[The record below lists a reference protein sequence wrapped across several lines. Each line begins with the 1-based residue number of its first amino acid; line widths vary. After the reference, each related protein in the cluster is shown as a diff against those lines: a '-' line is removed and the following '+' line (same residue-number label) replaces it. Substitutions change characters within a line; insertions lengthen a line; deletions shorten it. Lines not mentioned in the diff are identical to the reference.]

1 MVAIITYAFKEV
13 LKCRTIRG
21 LRSIDLVAVRVR
33 LLNVFEGLVFTF
45 ILFPYSEMI
54 ALQFSQND
62 SEDKCNKDS

>member
-1 MVAIITYAFKEV
+1 MSSAFEEV
-13 LKCRTIRG
+13 LKYRTIRG

-33 LLNVFEGLVFTF
+33 LLNAFEGLVFTF

-62 SEDKCNKDS
+62 SEDKHSKDS

>member
-1 MVAIITYAFKEV
+1 MVAIITSAFKEV

-21 LRSIDLVAVRVR
+21 LHSIDLVAVRVR
-33 LLNVFEGLVFTF
+33 LLNAFEGLVFTF

-62 SEDKCNKDS
+62 SEDKRNKDS